1 MNPYATMRQPRG
13 EGTRGCKLRIC
24 ESMDVTCAS
33 KVWCTGVLCV
43 FSEGR
48 KSFSSLGASVQWI
61 GAMECEEM
69 CFHAK
74 TCQGGAVACRTW
86 KQRTVT
92 LFFFPRLIEI
102 AKPSFI
108 SQRLVSHFAMW
119 CLCRYAS
126 MPPQA
131 PCGSGCFTQTQRY
144 ASAGP
149 AVQGLAVWL
158 LAMDVHHNWYMAN
171 NHGLDVYKIY
181 IRI

>member
-1 MNPYATMRQPRG
+1 MWHVL
-13 EGTRGCKLRIC
+13 LRSGAPVC
-24 ESMDVTCAS
+24 FAC
-33 KVWCTGVLCV
+33 
-43 FSEGR
+43 FQREGR
-48 KSFSSLGASVQWI
+48 VFQVLVHRCNGLVRWNVKKCAFMQRLARVRSSVPHLEAANRYSV
-61 GAMECEEM
+61 
-69 CFHAK
+69 
-74 TCQGGAVACRTW
+74 
-86 KQRTVT
+86 
-92 LFFFPRLIEI
+92 FFPRLIEI

>member
-1 MNPYATMRQPRG
+1 ML
-13 EGTRGCKLRIC
+13 LR
-24 ESMDVTCAS
+24 SGAP
-33 KVWCTGVLCV
+33 V
-43 FSEGR
+43 FFACFQREE
-48 KSFSSLGASVQWI
+48 FFQVGASVQWI

-92 LFFFPRLIEI
+92 LFFFPSLIEI